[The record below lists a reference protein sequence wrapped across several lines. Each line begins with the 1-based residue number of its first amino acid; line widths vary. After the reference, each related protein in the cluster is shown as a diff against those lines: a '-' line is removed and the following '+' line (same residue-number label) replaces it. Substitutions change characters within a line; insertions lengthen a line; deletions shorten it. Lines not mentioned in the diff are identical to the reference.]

1 MSARR
6 GVGPMTIAEAFRDAG
21 IWFRVGDYQLRL
33 TCTCG
38 AEQDLGA
45 CATSERGAA
54 TVYACKQCGDVIAG
68 IMVDDRAVPPGTPP
82 GTRPPDDDGHR
93 MCGYVFGAKVDME
106 LWPPAATEAYLQ
118 IPRRPAF
125 LTSRGLGSG
134 PP

>member
-1 MSARR
+1 MK
-6 GVGPMTIAEAFRDAG
+6 ICEAFRDAG
-21 IWFRVGDYQLRL
+21 IWFRVGDYQFRL

-38 AEQDLGA
+38 TEQDLGA
-45 CATSERGAA
+45 FAVEERDDV
-54 TVYACKQCGDVIAG
+54 TVYACRQCGAEIAG
-68 IMVDDRAVPPGTPP
+68 IKLDDRVAPPGTPP

-125 LTSRGLGSG
+125 FTSRGLPGG
-134 PP
+134 PAQAS